1 MQELEAQ
8 LLDGSL
14 QAPLCQDEAEV
25 PEGQIENERASEIA
39 TPAAARKSSSLDVG
53 LTSLLISF
61 FNSCQRFLIGFRSGD
76 SGGLVHQLMP
86 SW

>member
-25 PEGQIENERASEIA
+25 PEGEIENERESEIA

-61 FNSCQRFLIGFRSGD
+61 FNSCQRLGP
-76 SGGLVHQLMP
+76 GLVILGVL
-86 SW
+86 STS